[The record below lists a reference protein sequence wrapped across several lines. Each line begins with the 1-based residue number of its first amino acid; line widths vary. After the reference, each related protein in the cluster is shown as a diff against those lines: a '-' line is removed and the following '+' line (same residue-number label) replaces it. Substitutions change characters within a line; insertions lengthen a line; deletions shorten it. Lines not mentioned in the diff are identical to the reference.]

1 MALTEGIKCKK
12 KNNYHLK
19 KTSREAAAF
28 YMENRY
34 TYYSSCAE
42 SCLRMEVEAK
52 FKSKAPSDSAKIGVL
67 IPREV
72 MVIQEYYSIT
82 LTSTGGLMYIL

>member
-1 MALTEGIKCKK
+1 MWPRPQVQSVRTKYFLKISVK
-12 KNNYHLK
+12 K

-52 FKSKAPSDSAKIGVL
+52 FKSKAPSELAKIGVL

-82 LTSTGGLMYIL
+82 LTSTGG